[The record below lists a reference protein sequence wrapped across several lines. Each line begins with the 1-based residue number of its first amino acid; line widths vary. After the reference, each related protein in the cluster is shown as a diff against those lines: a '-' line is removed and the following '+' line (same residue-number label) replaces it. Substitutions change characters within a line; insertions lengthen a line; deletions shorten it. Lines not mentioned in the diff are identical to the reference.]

1 MKFNNVHAAIE
12 WLNQQVNETP
22 RVGIEKIREAVAYVG
37 HPEKN
42 IPAIHITGTNGK
54 GSTTAY
60 LRDLL
65 LSQGLTVGS
74 FTSPHIMRFNERIM
88 MNGEPISDQDLI
100 EIVEQMVD
108 VNTYMETTPYGKLV
122 FFELYTVMMLL
133 YFRQMQP
140 DVCLIEVGIGGEN
153 DCTNVIDAQ
162 LAVLTTIGLDHAD
175 KLGNTK
181 EEVALEKSGIIKP
194 NARVVTGLIEAGPLA
209 VIEEH
214 SKKMS
219 ATIDRYEIE
228 YGITDVFNHFEQ
240 GSTFNLWQK
249 NIPTDE
255 TQQNNFV
262 VSMLGM
268 HQIQNAAV
276 ALQAFIN
283 WMEIIDQPIDWVVAK
298 PALQQTK
305 WIARMERIY
314 DQPLVYIDGAHNI
327 AGLTALRQLVEEH
340 LPHYQLTILYAG
352 LSTKNQLEQLP
363 LLQSFEANDLI
374 LTEFN
379 HHNAMSVENFQE
391 LIDQVPQIDAQR
403 VRVEKNW
410 QQVIDGFLQEN
421 RTNTE
426 QLLVITGS
434 LYFVSEIRQY
444 FVQQVI

>member
-1 MKFNNVHAAIE
+1 MKFYNVHTAIE
-12 WLNQQVNETP
+12 WLNQQTNDIS
-22 RVGIEKIREAVAYVG
+22 RVGIDKIRVAVNYVG
-37 HPEKN
+37 NPEKDL
-42 IPAIHITGTNGK
+42 PAIHITGTNGK
-54 GSTTAY
+54 GSTTAF

-100 EIVEQMVD
+100 EVIEQMVE

-133 YFRQMQP
+133 YFRKMQP

-175 KLGNTK
+175 KLGDTK
-181 EEVALEKSGIIKP
+181 EEVAHEKAGIIKP
-194 NARVVTGLIEAGPLA
+194 FARVVTGLIEPGPLA
-209 VIEEH
+209 VIEQRVEAMH
-214 SKKMS
+214 
-219 ATIDRYEIE
+219 AHIDRFNVE
-228 YGITDVFNHFEQ
+228 YGITDIFNHFEQ

-249 NIPTDE
+249 NIPADE

-262 VSMLGM
+262 VSMLGL
-268 HQIQNAAV
+268 HQIQNASV

-283 WMEIIDQPIDWVVAK
+283 WMDIIERPIDWVVAK

-314 DQPLVYIDGAHNI
+314 NEPLVYIDGAHNV
-327 AGLTALRQLVEEH
+327 AGLTALRQLVQEH

-352 LSTKNQLEQLP
+352 LSTKNQLAQLP
-363 LLQSFEANDLI
+363 LLLSFEPHELL

-379 HHNAMSVENFQE
+379 HPHAMTVDNFQE
-391 LIDQVPQIDAQR
+391 LIDQVPKIDTQY
-403 VRVEKNW
+403 VHVERNW
-410 QQVIDGFLQEN
+410 QQFIDEYLLSHQ
-421 RTNTE
+421 TNTN

-444 FVQQVI
+444 FAQNVK